1 MHIGY
6 TIFCSEERKFIHA
19 IVVQLVVRHLA
30 KVEVAGSSPVCRSG
44 NNGVYAPLFFY
55 VILCS
60 EVMLVKFSGHFERR
74 MKEV

>member
-30 KVEVAGSSPVCRSG
+30 KVEVAGSSPVCRSYEASVFTG
-44 NNGVYAPLFFY
+44 AFVVLYNEKYKN
-55 VILCS
+55 
-60 EVMLVKFSGHFERR
+60 
-74 MKEV
+74 